1 MTAPA
6 TATPATATPAKAT
19 PSGPATLSRR
29 AEQLLERFGDRES
42 LLFEGTWH
50 RSAAL
55 AERSHRAAAGF
66 VALGVTPGA
75 RVLVMMANCPE
86 VGLTY
91 QAVWRAG
98 GVATPVLF
106 LLTEQE
112 LHHVADDSGA
122 VVFVTTPEFLPK
134 VLACAGGRPVVVVG
148 ETTDPA
154 VNIVPWSHL
163 EQSNE
168 LAIVDRDVT
177 DLAALLYT
185 GGTTGRSK
193 GVALSH
199 AALDAAGSAAADA
212 AYSPGRVRSLLPL
225 PLAHAYGL
233 LVTVGG
239 LHARES
245 GSAILMRWF
254 DPAGF
259 VQLVEQHRVQ
269 VSALVP
275 SMIQMLLAQPLE
287 SHDLSCLERV
297 SSGGAPLADEVAHE
311 FERRIPS
318 CEIREGY
325 GCTESSA
332 LISGQPADARRVGSV
347 GKPVS
352 GVEVRIESPE
362 GEILP
367 AGVDGE
373 ICVRGAVLM
382 SGYWNS
388 PEATAETLR
397 GGWLHTGDVGRF
409 DEDGYL
415 YVVDRIKDLNIRGG
429 FNVYPRDVEDALLAH
444 PLVVAAAAVGKP
456 DLILGEEVI
465 AFVTL
470 APGAQVSAEEVIG
483 FVKQRVGAHKYPREI
498 FFVDQVPLTSVG
510 KTDRKAVRV
519 ALALLDAGVPGD
531 QA

>member
-1 MTAPA
+1 M
-6 TATPATATPAKAT
+6 
-19 PSGPATLSRR
+19 
-29 AEQLLERFGDRES
+29 
-42 LLFEGTWH
+42 
-50 RSAAL
+50 
-55 AERSHRAAAGF
+55 
-66 VALGVTPGA
+66 
-75 RVLVMMANCPE
+75 
-86 VGLTY
+86 
-91 QAVWRAG
+91 
-98 GVATPVLF
+98 
-106 LLTEQE
+106 
-112 LHHVADDSGA
+112 
-122 VVFVTTPEFLPK
+122 
-134 VLACAGGRPVVVVG
+134 
-148 ETTDPA
+148 
-154 VNIVPWSHL
+154 
-163 EQSNE
+163 
-168 LAIVDRDVT
+168 
-177 DLAALLYT
+177 
-185 GGTTGRSK
+185 
-193 GVALSH
+193 
-199 AALDAAGSAAADA
+199 
-212 AYSPGRVRSLLPL
+212 
-225 PLAHAYGL
+225 
-233 LVTVGG
+233 
-239 LHARES
+239 
-245 GSAILMRWF
+245 
-254 DPAGF
+254 
-259 VQLVEQHRVQ
+259 
-269 VSALVP
+269 
-275 SMIQMLLAQPLE
+275 
-287 SHDLSCLERV
+287 
-297 SSGGAPLADEVAHE
+297 
-311 FERRIPS
+311 
-318 CEIREGY
+318 
-325 GCTESSA
+325 
-332 LISGQPADARRVGSV
+332 

-415 YVVDRIKDLNIRGG
+415 YVVDRIKDLIIRGG